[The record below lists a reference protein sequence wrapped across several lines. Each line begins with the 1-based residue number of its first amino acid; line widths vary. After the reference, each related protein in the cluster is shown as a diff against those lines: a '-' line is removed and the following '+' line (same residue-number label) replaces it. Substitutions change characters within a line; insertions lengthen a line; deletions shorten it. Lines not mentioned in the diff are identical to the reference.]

1 VDQSL
6 QGYLVRER
14 APRTAFRTPSGI
26 VGGAGRF
33 GSVEPLQAIGHSDGL
48 GGGADGSLKP
58 AAAALSGGGRT
69 HAARGPTAASIPTSP
84 SSSSHA

>member
-1 VDQSL
+1 MRRSKSN
-6 QGYLVRER
+6 VRCTVEGLTHGR
-14 APRTAFRTPSGI
+14 HGSGIYSGI

-69 HAARGPTAASIPTSP
+69 HAARGPTAASIPDLTI
-84 SSSSHA
+84 